1 MKNIIDTW
9 TEALFNAKSDEIFLA
24 LMFVFI
30 TIIAALDMTGILP
43 LMDIIAGFAS
53 WI

>member
-1 MKNIIDTW
+1 MKNMIDTW

-24 LMFVFI
+24 LMFVMI
-30 TIIAALDMTGILP
+30 TVIISLDITGILP
-43 LMDIIAGFAS
+43 LMDIVAGFAS